1 MYGSLHTV
9 SKLSRSTWEGWLV
22 DVAHMELVLSSLT
35 LKQYKRTRKVVIEP
49 QVLVAFAYAE
59 VCFFQGMLVQ
69 KK

>member
-1 MYGSLHTV
+1 
-9 SKLSRSTWEGWLV
+9 
-22 DVAHMELVLSSLT
+22 MELVLSSLT